1 MKRISFCIPLF
12 YFLFQLQVV
21 AQKDSTTIFDKF
33 RSETGSIEKSLPGK
47 IENNIFT
54 DFKPGYII
62 SLKGDTLQGM
72 IDYRNDLKMSK
83 TCRFIPKNATSEV
96 VYKPNEIKGFR
107 FENGKFFVSRDL
119 KAVDNQPVTLFL
131 EYLIHG
137 KVDVY
142 YYKDVKG
149 NHYLIEKEGRELTE
163 LPPSEEKIKT
173 DSTGVAYFDKSNKF
187 IGILLL
193 YMSDIPSMNKEISE
207 TTEPSHESLIK
218 LAKDYHKASCGDYS
232 CIIYEKKE
240 SLVHLKLELV
250 AGIQYIG
257 NSVTEEYISNSY
269 FTTGVIVKL
278 GEPRV
283 NENLFVKTGLL
294 YSHLENSGYWN
305 DLHYNNNY
313 FTDYFKIPLQMEY
326 IIQKGTFQPRIG
338 YGLNFYYPIFSTVS
352 ITPGLDI
359 KISKRMAV
367 TLNSD
372 VEFVPMLFII
382 PQTFMGVTL
391 SAGIS
396 YAF

>member
-1 MKRISFCIPLF
+1 MKRITFCIPLF
-12 YFLFQLQVV
+12 YFLFQLHVV
-21 AQKDSTTIFDKF
+21 AQNDSTTIFDKI
-33 RSETGSIEKSLPGK
+33 RSEKGSIEKSGSGK

-62 SLKGDTLQGM
+62 SLNGDTLSGM

-96 VYKPNEIKGFR
+96 VYKPNEIRAFR

-119 KAVDNQPVTLFL
+119 KTPDNQPVKLFL

-142 YYKDVKG
+142 YYKDTKG
-149 NHYLIEKEGRELTE
+149 NHYLIDKEGRELTE
-163 LPPSEEKIKT
+163 LPYEEKIKT
-173 DSTGVAYFDKSNKF
+173 DSNGVAYFDKSTKY

-193 YMSDIPSMNKEISE
+193 YMSDTPSMSKEITE
-207 TTEPSHESLIK
+207 TKEPSHESLIK

-240 SLVHLKLELV
+240 SLVHYKVELV
-250 AGIQYIG
+250 AGVEFIG
-257 NSVTEEYISNSY
+257 NSVQEEFISNSY

-278 GEPRV
+278 GDPRV
-283 NENLFVKTGLL
+283 NENLYIKTGLL
-294 YSHLENSGYWN
+294 YSHLENSGYWT
-305 DLHYNNNY
+305 DLHYNNNF
-313 FTDYFKIPLQMEY
+313 FTDNFKVPLQMEY

-338 YGLNFYYPIFSTVS
+338 YGINLYYPIFSTVS

-359 KISKRMAV
+359 KLSKKIAV
-367 TLNSD
+367 TINSD
-372 VEFVPMLFII
+372 IEFVPMLFIV
-382 PQTFMGVTL
+382 PQIYMGVTL